1 MKHDNDHL
9 KFPSGNTVEFCR
21 KKAKKLVKE
30 EKAKGKELKLSRALD
45 VVAISNGIH
54 GGWAEAMHLLEMEA
68 ACSTK

>member
-45 VVAISNGIH
+45 MVAIANGIQ

-68 ACSTK
+68 ACITN

>member
-1 MKHDNDHL
+1 MKHNNDHL

-45 VVAISNGIH
+45 IVATTNGIQ
-54 GGWAEAMHLLEMEA
+54 GGWAEAMNQIEKEA
-68 ACSTK
+68 SV

>member
-9 KFPSGNTVEFCR
+9 KFPSGNSVEFCR

-45 VVAISNGIH
+45 IVATTNGIQ
-54 GGWAEAMHLLEMEA
+54 GGWAEAMNQIEKEA
-68 ACSTK
+68 SV

>member
-21 KKAKKLVKE
+21 KRAKKLVKE
-30 EKAKGKELKLSRALD
+30 EKAKGNELKLSRALD
-45 VVAISNGIH
+45 IVAITNGIQ

-68 ACSTK
+68 ACITI

>member
-45 VVAISNGIH
+45 MVAITNGNP
-54 GGWAEAMHLLEMEA
+54 GGWAEAIHLLEMGA
-68 ACSTK
+68 SR

>member
-1 MKHDNDHL
+1 MKHDNNHL

-30 EKAKGKELKLSRALD
+30 EKTKGKELKLSRALD
-45 VVAISNGIH
+45 VVAISNGIQ

>member
-45 VVAISNGIH
+45 IVATTNGIQ
-54 GGWAEAMHLLEMEA
+54 GGWAEAMNQIEKEA
-68 ACSTK
+68 SV

>member
-21 KKAKKLVKE
+21 KKAKRLVKE

-45 VVAISNGIH
+45 IVATTNGIQ
-54 GGWAEAMHLLEMEA
+54 GGWAEAMNQMEMEA

>member
-1 MKHDNDHL
+1 MKHNNDSL

-21 KKAKKLVKE
+21 KRAKKLVKE

-45 VVAISNGIH
+45 MVAITNGIP

-68 ACSTK
+68 ACITI

>member
-45 VVAISNGIH
+45 VVAISNGIP
-54 GGWAEAMHLLEMEA
+54 GGWAEAMNQMEMEA

>member
-30 EKAKGKELKLSRALD
+30 EKAKGTELKLSRALD
-45 VVAISNGIH
+45 IVATTNGIP
-54 GGWAEAMHLLEMEA
+54 GGWAEAMNQIEKEV
-68 ACSTK
+68 SV

>member
-30 EKAKGKELKLSRALD
+30 EKVKGKELKLSRALD
-45 VVAISNGIH
+45 MVAITNGIPD
-54 GGWAEAMHLLEMEA
+54 GWAEAIKQLEKGQA
-68 ACSTK
+68 

>member
-45 VVAISNGIH
+45 MVAITNGIQ
-54 GGWAEAMHLLEMEA
+54 GGWAEAIKQLEKGQA
-68 ACSTK
+68 

>member
-45 VVAISNGIH
+45 IVATTNGIP
-54 GGWAEAMHLLEMEA
+54 GGWAEAMNQIEKEA
-68 ACSTK
+68 SV

>member
-9 KFPSGNTVEFCR
+9 RLPSGNTVEFCR
-21 KKAKKLVKE
+21 KKAKKLVKA

-45 VVAISNGIH
+45 VVAIGNGIP

-68 ACSTK
+68 ACTTN